1 MKGIMK
7 GKLMKKLLS
16 MKPTGYLKETRVL
29 HVNAADGF
37 IETLI
42 TKPSLEA
49 QAQAETPEFVVP
61 KEVEKEKVKDCSFV
75 ADQEPDVID
84 VNELMK
90 DLEEEKEGEG
100 EEMEMEVDEDKE
112 NVRPVVKA
120 RVGLFGVKD
129 KVESKGSQFRQ
140 IPLSEIDISSFQRPD
155 LNSDGLF
162 YPNLLTA
169 FEKAAKEH
177 MGVSEEERRESIDGE
192 NLERIREAE
201 TQARTQQEN
210 LEKSREAE
218 RNLEDK
224 EEEPP
229 LKARRIEDDDDTGDP
244 ILGFPEKC
252 PPGGSDSVILY
263 TTTLRGIRKTFEDCN
278 SIRFLLESFQ
288 VLFFE
293 RDVSMH
299 MEFKEEL
306 WRILDGK
313 VNPPRLFIKGRY
325 IGGSEE
331 VLGLHEQGWF
341 RVLFEGIPIDRFIG
355 SPCEGCAGVRF
366 VLCFNCSGSH
376 KVVAENG
383 LSNICQDCN
392 ENGLITCPLCC

>member
-7 GKLMKKLLS
+7 GKLVKKLLS

-37 IETLI
+37 IDTLI

-49 QAQAETPEFVVP
+49 QAQAETPELMVP

-90 DLEEEKEGEG
+90 DLEEEEQGEE

-112 NVRPVVKA
+112 NVRPVLKA

-129 KVESKGSQFRQ
+129 KVESKGSHFRQ

-155 LNSDGLF
+155 LKSDGLF

-177 MGVSEEERRESIDGE
+177 MGVSEEERRESIDRE

-218 RNLEDK
+218 RNLEDR

-229 LKARRIEDDDDTGDP
+229 LKARRIEDDDDT
-244 ILGFPEKC
+244 
-252 PPGGSDSVILY
+252 DSLAHHV
-263 TTTLRGIRKTFEDCN
+263 KD
-278 SIRFLLESFQ
+278 
-288 VLFFE
+288 VL
-293 RDVSMH
+293 
-299 MEFKEEL
+299 
-306 WRILDGK
+306 
-313 VNPPRLFIKGRY
+313 
-325 IGGSEE
+325 
-331 VLGLHEQGWF
+331 VLGLF
-341 RVLFEGIPIDRFIG
+341 SVSIAVAAIRL
-355 SPCEGCAGVRF
+355 SPKMGCQIYARIVMRT
-366 VLCFNCSGSH
+366 VW
-376 KVVAENG
+376 
-383 LSNICQDCN
+383 
-392 ENGLITCPLCC
+392 

>member
-16 MKPTGYLKETRVL
+16 MKPTGYLKETRIL

-42 TKPSLEA
+42 TKPNLEA
-49 QAQAETPEFVVP
+49 QAQAETPELVAP

-75 ADQEPDVID
+75 DDQEPDVID
-84 VNELMK
+84 
-90 DLEEEKEGEG
+90 
-100 EEMEMEVDEDKE
+100 VDEDKE

-177 MGVSEEERRESIDGE
+177 MGVSEEERRESIDGGD
-192 NLERIREAE
+192 LERIREAE

-244 ILGFPEKC
+244 ILGFPEK
-252 PPGGSDSVILY
+252 
-263 TTTLRGIRKTFEDCN
+263 
-278 SIRFLLESFQ
+278 
-288 VLFFE
+288 
-293 RDVSMH
+293 
-299 MEFKEEL
+299 
-306 WRILDGK
+306 W
-313 VNPPRLFIKGRY
+313 LFIKGRY

>member
-7 GKLMKKLLS
+7 GKLMKKLKS
-16 MKPTGYLKETRVL
+16 MKPIGYLKETRVL
-29 HVNAADGF
+29 QVNAADGLIVTV
-37 IETLI
+37 IEN
-42 TKPSLEA
+42 PSFKA
-49 QAQAETPEFVVP
+49 QAEAETPELMVR
-61 KEVEKEKVKDCSFV
+61 KEVEKETVKFCSFV

-84 VNELMK
+84 V
-90 DLEEEKEGEG
+90 DEG
-100 EEMEMEVDEDKE
+100 KE

-129 KVESKGSQFRQ
+129 KVESKR
-140 IPLSEIDISSFQRPD
+140 LISSFQRPD
-155 LNSDGLF
+155 LNSGSLF
-162 YPNLLTA
+162 NPNLLTA
-169 FEKAAKEH
+169 SGKEVKEH
-177 MGVSEEERRESIDGE
+177 TTVSEEEKSESIDRE

-201 TQARTQQEN
+201 THARIQQES
-210 LEKSREAE
+210 LEKSREAG

-229 LKARRIEDDDDTGDP
+229 LKACRIKDSDDTGDP
-244 ILGFPEKC
+244 LLGFPVKC
-252 PPGGSDSVILY
+252 PPGGSDSYSL
-263 TTTLRGIRKTFEDCN
+263 
-278 SIRFLLESFQ
+278 SLESFQ

-366 VLCFNCSGSH
+366 VLCFNCNGSH

-392 ENGLITCPLCC
+392 ENGLIICPLCC